1 MLLALTGRVTVPQIV
16 IGDAPIGGAAEL
28 ARLERRGVLEPLA
41 RGERFPRAIPRRRV
55 NLVGLFTAP
64 FGGSCGLWRHRV
76 EFVDRDGTVLERMQ
90 ALTAE
95 EAVELATFLNER
107 EVAA

>member
-1 MLLALTGRVTVPQIV
+1 MR
-16 IGDAPIGGAAEL
+16 
-28 ARLERRGVLEPLA
+28 
-41 RGERFPRAIPRRRV
+41 PRAASRSAGRTTLSGRITSHAIFHENANHL

-76 EFVDRDGTVLERMQ
+76 EFVDREGTVLERMQ